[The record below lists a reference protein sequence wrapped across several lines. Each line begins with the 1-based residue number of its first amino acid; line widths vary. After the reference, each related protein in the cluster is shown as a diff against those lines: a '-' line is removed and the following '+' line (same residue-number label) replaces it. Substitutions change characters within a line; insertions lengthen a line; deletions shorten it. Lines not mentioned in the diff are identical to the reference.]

1 MNESEYNAL
10 IEQSW
15 RRPLTADE
23 EVRVD
28 AWLTTHP
35 QQQADWELDVTVN
48 DLLTRLPNAP
58 LASNFTSQ
66 VMRAVEHDLA
76 AQARQMNLLDR
87 VKRWLRNPAPRLAWA
102 LGLVA
107 VGWLG
112 IHQHQTNMRSDID
125 MAKGLSVMASVASLS
140 NPSML
145 EDFEAIRRLNT
156 SEDEELYAVLT
167 TK

>member
-1 MNESEYNAL
+1 MNESEYKTL

-15 RRPLTADE
+15 RRPLAADE
-23 EVRVD
+23 QARMD

-35 QQQADWELDVTVN
+35 QQQADWDLEITVN
-48 DLLTRLPNAP
+48 DLLTQLPNVP

-66 VMRAVEHDLA
+66 VMRAVERDLA
-76 AQARQMNLLDR
+76 AQQRQMSLLDR

-107 VGWLG
+107 VGWFG
-112 IHQHQTNMRSDID
+112 IHQHQTNVRSD

-140 NPSML
+140 DPSMF

>member
-1 MNESEYNAL
+1 M
-10 IEQSW
+10 
-15 RRPLTADE
+15 
-23 EVRVD
+23 
-28 AWLTTHP
+28 
-35 QQQADWELDVTVN
+35 N

-66 VMRAVEHDLA
+66 VMRAVERDLA
-76 AQARQMNLLDR
+76 AEARQMSLFDR
-87 VKRWLRNPAPRLAWA
+87 VKRWFRNPAPRLAWA

-107 VGWLG
+107 VGWFG
-112 IHQHQTNMRSDID
+112 IHQHQANMRSD
-125 MAKGLSVMASVASLS
+125 MAKGLSVMANVASLS

-156 SEDEELYAVLT
+156 SEDEDLYAVLT

>member
-1 MNESEYNAL
+1 MNESEYKAL

-23 EVRVD
+23 QVRLD
-28 AWLTTHP
+28 AWLATHP
-35 QQQADWELDVTVN
+35 QQQADWELEATVS
-48 DLLTRLPNAP
+48 DLLTQLPNAP

-66 VMRAVEHDLA
+66 VMRAVERDLA
-76 AQARQMNLLDR
+76 AQSGQISLLER

-107 VGWLG
+107 VGWFG
-112 IHQHQTNMRSDID
+112 IHQHQTNVRSD
-125 MAKGLSVMASVASLS
+125 MAKGLSVMANVAALS

-156 SEDEELYAVLT
+156 SEDEELFAALM

>member
-1 MNESEYNAL
+1 MNEFEYNAL

-23 EVRVD
+23 QTRLD

-35 QQQADWELDVTVN
+35 QQQADWELEVTVN
-48 DLLTRLPNAP
+48 DLLTQLPNAP

-66 VMRAVEHDLA
+66 VMRAVERDLA
-76 AQARQMNLLDR
+76 AQARQMSLLGR

-107 VGWLG
+107 VGWFG
-112 IHQHQTNMRSDID
+112 FHQHQSNMRSD
-125 MAKGLSVMASVASLS
+125 MAKGLSVMANVASLS

>member
-10 IEQSW
+10 TEQSW

-23 EVRVD
+23 QARLD

-35 QQQADWELDVTVN
+35 QQQADWELEVTVN

-66 VMRAVEHDLA
+66 VMRAVERDLA
-76 AQARQMNLLDR
+76 AEARQMSLFDR
-87 VKRWLRNPAPRLAWA
+87 VKRWFRNPAPRLAWA
-102 LGLVA
+102 LGL
-107 VGWLG
+107 
-112 IHQHQTNMRSDID
+112 N
-125 MAKGLSVMASVASLS
+125 VASLS

>member
-1 MNESEYNAL
+1 MNESEYKAL

-23 EVRVD
+23 ETRLD
-28 AWLTTHP
+28 AWLTAHP
-35 QQQADWELDVTVN
+35 QQQADWELEVAVN
-48 DLLTRLPNAP
+48 DLLARLPNAP

-66 VMRAVEHDLA
+66 VLGAVERDLA
-76 AQARQMNLLDR
+76 AQARQMSLLER
-87 VKRWLRNPAPRLAWA
+87 VKRWFRNPAPRLAWA

-107 VGWLG
+107 VGWFG
-112 IHQHQTNMRSDID
+112 IHQHQTNMRSD
-125 MAKGLSVMASVASLS
+125 MAKGLSVMANVASLS
-140 NPSML
+140 NPSVL
-145 EDFEAIRRLNT
+145 EDFEAIRRLDT

>member
-10 IEQSW
+10 TELSW

-23 EVRVD
+23 QARLD

-35 QQQADWELDVTVN
+35 QQQADWELEVTVN

-66 VMRAVEHDLA
+66 VMRAVERDLSA
-76 AQARQMNLLDR
+76 EARQMSLFDR
-87 VKRWLRNPAPRLAWA
+87 VKRWFRNPAPRLAWA

-107 VGWLG
+107 VGWFG
-112 IHQHQTNMRSDID
+112 IHQHQANMRSD
-125 MAKGLSVMASVASLS
+125 MAKGLSVMANVASLS